1 MSRVGAIG
9 AMTEKQMAGLTARAR
24 ELGRDTKFTAVE
36 VGQGMEYLTMAGF
49 NARQTV
55 QAIGGV
61 LDVAAAAG
69 TDLGRTSDIVSNVL
83 TGFDLTADQADRV
96 GDVLTK
102 TFTSSNTTLESPG
115 ETMKYVAPVAK
126 SAGASIELM
135 AAMVGVLGDAGI
147 QGSMAGTTLRNTFLC
162 AAPPCVG

>member
-1 MSRVGAIG
+1 
-9 AMTEKQMAGLTARAR
+9 MTEKQMAGLTARAR
-24 ELGRDTKFTAVE
+24 ELGRDTKLTAVE
-36 VGQGMEYLTMAGF
+36 VGQGMEYLTMAVF

-69 TDLGRTSDIVSNVL
+69 TDLGRTSDIVSN
-83 TGFDLTADQADRV
+83 
-96 GDVLTK
+96 VLTK

-147 QGSMAGTTLRNTFLC
+147 QVSMAGTTLRNTFLC

>member
-1 MSRVGAIG
+1 MLQKLCIVHFKFLNRLERKQLFLRQRGTRKDGRVDIIHA
-9 AMTEKQMAGLTARAR
+9 EP
-24 ELGRDTKFTAVE
+24 
-36 VGQGMEYLTMAGF
+36 
-49 NARQTV
+49 QTV
-55 QAIGGV
+55 QSIGGV

-69 TDLGRTSDIVSNVL
+69 TDLGRTSDIVSN
-83 TGFDLTADQADRV
+83 
-96 GDVLTK
+96 VLTK

>member
-1 MSRVGAIG
+1 
-9 AMTEKQMAGLTARAR
+9 MTEKQMAGLTARAR
-24 ELGRDTKFTAVE
+24 ELGRDTKLTAVE
-36 VGQGMEYLTMAGF
+36 VGQGMEYLTMAVF

-69 TDLGRTSDIVSNVL
+69 TDLGRTSDIVSN
-83 TGFDLTADQADRV
+83 
-96 GDVLTK
+96 VLTK

>member
-24 ELGRDTKFTAVE
+24 ELGRDTKLTAVE
-36 VGQGMEYLTMAGF
+36 VGQGMEYLTMAVF

-69 TDLGRTSDIVSNVL
+69 TDLGRTSDIVSNV
-83 TGFDLTADQADRV
+83 R
-96 GDVLTK
+96 TK

>member
-55 QAIGGV
+55 QSIGGV

-69 TDLGRTSDIVSNVL
+69 TDLGRTSDIVSN
-83 TGFDLTADQADRV
+83 
-96 GDVLTK
+96 VLTK

>member
-1 MSRVGAIG
+1 
-9 AMTEKQMAGLTARAR
+9 MTEKQMAGLTARAR

-55 QAIGGV
+55 QSIGGG

-69 TDLGRTSDIVSNVL
+69 TDLGRTSDIVSN
-83 TGFDLTADQADRV
+83 
-96 GDVLTK
+96 VLTK

>member
-1 MSRVGAIG
+1 
-9 AMTEKQMAGLTARAR
+9 MTEKQMAGLTARAR

-36 VGQGMEYLTMAGF
+36 VGQGMEYLTLAGF

-55 QAIGGV
+55 QSIGGV

-69 TDLGRTSDIVSNVL
+69 TDLGRTSDIVSN
-83 TGFDLTADQADRV
+83 
-96 GDVLTK
+96 VLTK

>member
-1 MSRVGAIG
+1 
-9 AMTEKQMAGLTARAR
+9 MTEKQMAGLTARAR

-55 QAIGGV
+55 QSIGGV
-61 LDVAAAAG
+61 RDVAAASG
-69 TDLGRTSDIVSNVL
+69 TDLGRTSDIVSN
-83 TGFDLTADQADRV
+83 
-96 GDVLTK
+96 VLTK

>member
-1 MSRVGAIG
+1 MSRVG

-55 QAIGGV
+55 QSIGGV

-69 TDLGRTSDIVSNVL
+69 TDLGRTSDIVSN
-83 TGFDLTADQADRV
+83 
-96 GDVLTK
+96 VLTK

>member
-24 ELGRDTKFTAVE
+24 ELGRDTKLTAVE
-36 VGQGMEYLTMAGF
+36 VGQGMEYLTMAVF

-69 TDLGRTSDIVSNVL
+69 TDLGRTSDIVSN
-83 TGFDLTADQADRV
+83 
-96 GDVLTK
+96 VLTK

-135 AAMVGVLGDAGI
+135 AAMVGVVGDAGI

>member
-24 ELGRDTKFTAVE
+24 ELGRDTKLTAVE
-36 VGQGMEYLTMAGF
+36 VGQGMEYLTMAVF

-69 TDLGRTSDIVSNVL
+69 TDLGRTSDIVSN
-83 TGFDLTADQADRV
+83 
-96 GDVLTK
+96 VLTK

>member
-24 ELGRDTKFTAVE
+24 ELGRDTKLTAVE
-36 VGQGMEYLTMAGF
+36 VGQGMEYLTMAVF

-83 TGFDLTADQADRV
+83 T
-96 GDVLTK
+96 K

-115 ETMKYVAPVAK
+115 ETMKYVAPVDK

>member
-55 QAIGGV
+55 QSIGGV

-69 TDLGRTSDIVSNVL
+69 TDLGRTSDIVSN
-83 TGFDLTADQADRV
+83 
-96 GDVLTK
+96 VLTK

-135 AAMVGVLGDAGI
+135 AAMVGVLGDADI